1 MSEATKIQGYG
12 APGES
17 VVGEVGQKY
26 VDLNT
31 NREFVCV
38 GSNTYTRFKG
48 TITEYFWRPLPPSS
62 SGGSIGEHTHDLDD
76 IEGLDE
82 ALDAKVDDSDLDEE
96 TVSNEELNAAMD
108 ALREEFATGL
118 GGGIYF
124 EIVDDEPA
132 EEPV

>member
-17 VVGEVGQKY
+17 VVGEVGQRY
-26 VDLNT
+26 VDLTT

-62 SGGSIGEHTHDLDD
+62 SGVVGEHTHDLDD

-82 ALDAKVDDSDLDEE
+82 ALEAEVEE
-96 TVSNEELNAAMD
+96 TAVSDEELNAAMD
-108 ALREEFATGL
+108 SLREEFATGL

>member
-17 VVGEVGQKY
+17 VVGEVGQRY

-48 TITEYFWRPLPPSS
+48 TVTEYFWRPLPKSAS
-62 SGGSIGEHTHDLDD
+62 DIIVEHTHDLED
-76 IEGLDE
+76 ITGLDE
-82 ALDAKVDDSDLDEE
+82 ALEAEVEE
-96 TVSNEELNAAMD
+96 AAVSNEELEAAMES
-108 ALREEFATGL
+108 LREEFATGSL